1 MKGLCVNRVH
11 RKGRTARPREKTMN
25 VGDIVETNLFFG
37 AKVIGRTYEADPKI
51 DLRTPWGVLS
61 GIPLSV
67 LVPGAQKER
76 LPKRITKMGPR
87 HRNDNAQDQHALA
100 G

>member
-1 MKGLCVNRVH
+1 
-11 RKGRTARPREKTMN
+11 MN
-25 VGDIVETNLFFG
+25 IGDIVETNLFFG

-67 LVPGAQKER
+67 LVPGTRPER
-76 LPKRITKMGPR
+76 LPSRISKMTAPHG
-87 HRNDNAQDQHALA
+87 NDNLEDRRALA